1 MVAQLEIEVCYALPE
16 RQTVLKVVLPAG
28 ATVRQAIAASGIA
41 QVHPE
46 LDLTQQAVGIWGK
59 IEALETVLAEHDRVE
74 IYRPLTVD
82 PKLARQRRVEKA
94 RRGRSE
100 GHRWRA

>member
-1 MVAQLEIEVCYALPE
+1 MVSQLEIEICYALPE
-16 RQTVLKVVLPAG
+16 CQTVLKVILPVG

-59 IEALETVLAEHDRVE
+59 IESLETVLAAHDRVE
-74 IYRPLTVD
+74 IYRPLKVD
-82 PKLARQRRVEKA
+82 PKLARQRRAEKA
-94 RRGRSE
+94 RRGHPE
-100 GHRWRA
+100 GRRWRA